1 MMVVLAHNSPH
12 ALLAEISPRTSNTLL
27 HPLFGNNI
35 SFSSNSFE
43 PIALHQK
50 GKLTWRR
57 KRGVVVKAG
66 IFWKE
71 DSSKPISV
79 DMEPIENMEQLDEI
93 LRKSMENGSASIIVD
108 WSVLVAVN
116 TS

>member
-1 MMVVLAHNSPH
+1 M
-12 ALLAEISPRTSNTLL
+12 
-27 HPLFGNNI
+27 
-35 SFSSNSFE
+35 
-43 PIALHQK
+43 
-50 GKLTWRR
+50 
-57 KRGVVVKAG
+57 KAG